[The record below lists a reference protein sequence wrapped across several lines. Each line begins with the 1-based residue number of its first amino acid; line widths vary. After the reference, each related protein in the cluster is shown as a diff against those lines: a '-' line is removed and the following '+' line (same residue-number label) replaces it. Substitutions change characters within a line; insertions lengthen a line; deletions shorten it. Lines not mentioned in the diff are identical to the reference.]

1 MRCVLCVEFSAYG
14 YQPTVLT
21 KLLTIV
27 ETASSESRVPLGDAV
42 GIDAQ
47 QHRPSGPP
55 SRVSAAGG
63 LRPSMHASTP
73 ILPYRAHTIIKG
85 TGQSLTAL
93 VTRLSASRSSRA
105 FYVVL
110 LLLLCAALWTSSQ
123 FLRHSAPEV
132 VPNRNPDS

>member
-1 MRCVLCVEFSAYG
+1 M
-14 YQPTVLT
+14 
-21 KLLTIV
+21 
-27 ETASSESRVPLGDAV
+27 
-42 GIDAQ
+42 
-47 QHRPSGPP
+47 H
-55 SRVSAAGG
+55 
-63 LRPSMHASTP
+63 LRPYYH
-73 ILPYRAHTIIKG
+73 IGRHTIIKG

-110 LLLLCAALWTSSQ
+110 LLLCAALWTSSQ